1 GDSLIATKLSAK
13 IEEKFKIS
21 FSIKDVM
28 ENITIEAQAQVIKDR
43 IAEQRFADKISVI
56 EETITEEEFDLTDV
70 QHAYY
75 VGRNKDMILGGVS
88 THCYFEIESS
98 DIDVNKLEKAWNYL
112 IKIHPML
119 RAIITENGKQKIL
132 QEVEYYKI
140 MTSADSELIIR
151 DIMSQQVLNLD
162 KWPIFDIRISKRE
175 DKADIIHISFDN
187 IILDGWSMFFILEQW
202 SNIYKYGKY
211 EEAINEISFR
221 EYVNY
226 INKLKSTPKYFT
238 DKEYWIN
245 RIEGFLKAPIISDY
259 YPKTTSKQIKFSRR
273 EAYIEPLRWKSLKNI
288 ASKNN
293 LTTTSLLIGAYA
305 EAIREVSLNENFTI
319 NVTRFNRP
327 QINGKTNSTLGDF
340 TNLLLLEINNS
351 KHEKILDRFREIQG
365 QLIEDLSH
373 ELFSGI
379 EMQKELRKIEKDNLV
394 LMPIV
399 FTSGIGI
406 NSWDD
411 DERLGKIV
419 YGLSQTPQVFLDNQV
434 FVYNDGLKIYW
445 DSIDEIL
452 GEDKVDLMFKK
463 FVIFL
468 TEIADGSFNKESTIA
483 KKREYTDYIFSNED
497 IEKQEKEAIKND
509 VVEINYIEQDM
520 KNIWESILDISIE
533 NYDCKFFEAGG
544 DSLRAIQLSNKI
556 QEMFSVNVDLLEIF
570 KNPSIRE
577 ISLLVSKEKEN
588 IIEGSL

>member
-1 GDSLIATKLSAK
+1 DSLIATKLSAK

-544 DSLRAIQLSNKI
+544 
-556 QEMFSVNVDLLEIF
+556 
-570 KNPSIRE
+570 
-577 ISLLVSKEKEN
+577 
-588 IIEGSL
+588 

>member
-1 GDSLIATKLSAK
+1 
-13 IEEKFKIS
+13 
-21 FSIKDVM
+21 
-28 ENITIEAQAQVIKDR
+28 
-43 IAEQRFADKISVI
+43 
-56 EETITEEEFDLTDV
+56 
-70 QHAYY
+70 
-75 VGRNKDMILGGVS
+75 
-88 THCYFEIESS
+88 
-98 DIDVNKLEKAWNYL
+98 
-112 IKIHPML
+112 
-119 RAIITENGKQKIL
+119 
-132 QEVEYYKI
+132 
-140 MTSADSELIIR
+140 
-151 DIMSQQVLNLD
+151 
-162 KWPIFDIRISKRE
+162 
-175 DKADIIHISFDN
+175 
-187 IILDGWSMFFILEQW
+187 
-202 SNIYKYGKY
+202 
-211 EEAINEISFR
+211 
-221 EYVNY
+221 
-226 INKLKSTPKYFT
+226 
-238 DKEYWIN
+238 
-245 RIEGFLKAPIISDY
+245 
-259 YPKTTSKQIKFSRR
+259 
-273 EAYIEPLRWKSLKNI
+273 
-288 ASKNN
+288 
-293 LTTTSLLIGAYA
+293 
-305 EAIREVSLNENFTI
+305 
-319 NVTRFNRP
+319 
-327 QINGKTNSTLGDF
+327 
-340 TNLLLLEINNS
+340 
-351 KHEKILDRFREIQG
+351 RFREIQG

>member
-1 GDSLIATKLSAK
+1 
-13 IEEKFKIS
+13 
-21 FSIKDVM
+21 
-28 ENITIEAQAQVIKDR
+28 KDR

>member
-1 GDSLIATKLSAK
+1 
-13 IEEKFKIS
+13 
-21 FSIKDVM
+21 
-28 ENITIEAQAQVIKDR
+28 
-43 IAEQRFADKISVI
+43 
-56 EETITEEEFDLTDV
+56 
-70 QHAYY
+70 
-75 VGRNKDMILGGVS
+75 
-88 THCYFEIESS
+88 
-98 DIDVNKLEKAWNYL
+98 
-112 IKIHPML
+112 
-119 RAIITENGKQKIL
+119 
-132 QEVEYYKI
+132 
-140 MTSADSELIIR
+140 
-151 DIMSQQVLNLD
+151 
-162 KWPIFDIRISKRE
+162 
-175 DKADIIHISFDN
+175 
-187 IILDGWSMFFILEQW
+187 
-202 SNIYKYGKY
+202 
-211 EEAINEISFR
+211 
-221 EYVNY
+221 
-226 INKLKSTPKYFT
+226 
-238 DKEYWIN
+238 
-245 RIEGFLKAPIISDY
+245 
-259 YPKTTSKQIKFSRR
+259 
-273 EAYIEPLRWKSLKNI
+273 
-288 ASKNN
+288 
-293 LTTTSLLIGAYA
+293 
-305 EAIREVSLNENFTI
+305 
-319 NVTRFNRP
+319 
-327 QINGKTNSTLGDF
+327 
-340 TNLLLLEINNS
+340 
-351 KHEKILDRFREIQG
+351 DRFREIQG

>member
-1 GDSLIATKLSAK
+1 
-13 IEEKFKIS
+13 
-21 FSIKDVM
+21 
-28 ENITIEAQAQVIKDR
+28 AQVIKDR

>member
-1 GDSLIATKLSAK
+1 DSLIATKLSAK

>member
-1 GDSLIATKLSAK
+1 
-13 IEEKFKIS
+13 
-21 FSIKDVM
+21 M

-577 ISLLVSKEKEN
+577 ISLLVSKEKE
-588 IIEGSL
+588 IL

>member
-1 GDSLIATKLSAK
+1 
-13 IEEKFKIS
+13 
-21 FSIKDVM
+21 
-28 ENITIEAQAQVIKDR
+28 
-43 IAEQRFADKISVI
+43 
-56 EETITEEEFDLTDV
+56 
-70 QHAYY
+70 
-75 VGRNKDMILGGVS
+75 
-88 THCYFEIESS
+88 
-98 DIDVNKLEKAWNYL
+98 
-112 IKIHPML
+112 
-119 RAIITENGKQKIL
+119 
-132 QEVEYYKI
+132 
-140 MTSADSELIIR
+140 
-151 DIMSQQVLNLD
+151 
-162 KWPIFDIRISKRE
+162 
-175 DKADIIHISFDN
+175 
-187 IILDGWSMFFILEQW
+187 
-202 SNIYKYGKY
+202 
-211 EEAINEISFR
+211 
-221 EYVNY
+221 
-226 INKLKSTPKYFT
+226 
-238 DKEYWIN
+238 
-245 RIEGFLKAPIISDY
+245 
-259 YPKTTSKQIKFSRR
+259 
-273 EAYIEPLRWKSLKNI
+273 
-288 ASKNN
+288 
-293 LTTTSLLIGAYA
+293 
-305 EAIREVSLNENFTI
+305 
-319 NVTRFNRP
+319 
-327 QINGKTNSTLGDF
+327 
-340 TNLLLLEINNS
+340 
-351 KHEKILDRFREIQG
+351 ILDRFREIQG

>member
-1 GDSLIATKLSAK
+1 
-13 IEEKFKIS
+13 
-21 FSIKDVM
+21 
-28 ENITIEAQAQVIKDR
+28 
-43 IAEQRFADKISVI
+43 
-56 EETITEEEFDLTDV
+56 
-70 QHAYY
+70 
-75 VGRNKDMILGGVS
+75 
-88 THCYFEIESS
+88 
-98 DIDVNKLEKAWNYL
+98 
-112 IKIHPML
+112 
-119 RAIITENGKQKIL
+119 
-132 QEVEYYKI
+132 
-140 MTSADSELIIR
+140 
-151 DIMSQQVLNLD
+151 
-162 KWPIFDIRISKRE
+162 
-175 DKADIIHISFDN
+175 
-187 IILDGWSMFFILEQW
+187 
-202 SNIYKYGKY
+202 
-211 EEAINEISFR
+211 
-221 EYVNY
+221 
-226 INKLKSTPKYFT
+226 
-238 DKEYWIN
+238 
-245 RIEGFLKAPIISDY
+245 
-259 YPKTTSKQIKFSRR
+259 
-273 EAYIEPLRWKSLKNI
+273 
-288 ASKNN
+288 
-293 LTTTSLLIGAYA
+293 
-305 EAIREVSLNENFTI
+305 
-319 NVTRFNRP
+319 
-327 QINGKTNSTLGDF
+327 
-340 TNLLLLEINNS
+340 
-351 KHEKILDRFREIQG
+351 
-365 QLIEDLSH
+365 
-373 ELFSGI
+373 
-379 EMQKELRKIEKDNLV
+379 MQKELRKIEKDNLV

-570 KNPSIRE
+570 KNPS
-577 ISLLVSKEKEN
+577 
-588 IIEGSL
+588 

>member
-1 GDSLIATKLSAK
+1 DSLIATKLSAK

-327 QINGKTNSTLGDF
+327 
-340 TNLLLLEINNS
+340 
-351 KHEKILDRFREIQG
+351 
-365 QLIEDLSH
+365 
-373 ELFSGI
+373 
-379 EMQKELRKIEKDNLV
+379 
-394 LMPIV
+394 
-399 FTSGIGI
+399 
-406 NSWDD
+406 
-411 DERLGKIV
+411 
-419 YGLSQTPQVFLDNQV
+419 
-434 FVYNDGLKIYW
+434 
-445 DSIDEIL
+445 
-452 GEDKVDLMFKK
+452 
-463 FVIFL
+463 
-468 TEIADGSFNKESTIA
+468 
-483 KKREYTDYIFSNED
+483 
-497 IEKQEKEAIKND
+497 
-509 VVEINYIEQDM
+509 
-520 KNIWESILDISIE
+520 
-533 NYDCKFFEAGG
+533 
-544 DSLRAIQLSNKI
+544 
-556 QEMFSVNVDLLEIF
+556 
-570 KNPSIRE
+570 
-577 ISLLVSKEKEN
+577 
-588 IIEGSL
+588 

>member
-1 GDSLIATKLSAK
+1 
-13 IEEKFKIS
+13 
-21 FSIKDVM
+21 
-28 ENITIEAQAQVIKDR
+28 
-43 IAEQRFADKISVI
+43 
-56 EETITEEEFDLTDV
+56 
-70 QHAYY
+70 
-75 VGRNKDMILGGVS
+75 
-88 THCYFEIESS
+88 
-98 DIDVNKLEKAWNYL
+98 
-112 IKIHPML
+112 
-119 RAIITENGKQKIL
+119 
-132 QEVEYYKI
+132 
-140 MTSADSELIIR
+140 
-151 DIMSQQVLNLD
+151 
-162 KWPIFDIRISKRE
+162 
-175 DKADIIHISFDN
+175 
-187 IILDGWSMFFILEQW
+187 
-202 SNIYKYGKY
+202 
-211 EEAINEISFR
+211 
-221 EYVNY
+221 
-226 INKLKSTPKYFT
+226 
-238 DKEYWIN
+238 
-245 RIEGFLKAPIISDY
+245 
-259 YPKTTSKQIKFSRR
+259 
-273 EAYIEPLRWKSLKNI
+273 
-288 ASKNN
+288 
-293 LTTTSLLIGAYA
+293 
-305 EAIREVSLNENFTI
+305 
-319 NVTRFNRP
+319 
-327 QINGKTNSTLGDF
+327 
-340 TNLLLLEINNS
+340 
-351 KHEKILDRFREIQG
+351 EIQG

>member
-1 GDSLIATKLSAK
+1 
-13 IEEKFKIS
+13 
-21 FSIKDVM
+21 
-28 ENITIEAQAQVIKDR
+28 
-43 IAEQRFADKISVI
+43 
-56 EETITEEEFDLTDV
+56 
-70 QHAYY
+70 
-75 VGRNKDMILGGVS
+75 
-88 THCYFEIESS
+88 
-98 DIDVNKLEKAWNYL
+98 
-112 IKIHPML
+112 
-119 RAIITENGKQKIL
+119 
-132 QEVEYYKI
+132 
-140 MTSADSELIIR
+140 
-151 DIMSQQVLNLD
+151 
-162 KWPIFDIRISKRE
+162 
-175 DKADIIHISFDN
+175 
-187 IILDGWSMFFILEQW
+187 
-202 SNIYKYGKY
+202 
-211 EEAINEISFR
+211 
-221 EYVNY
+221 
-226 INKLKSTPKYFT
+226 
-238 DKEYWIN
+238 
-245 RIEGFLKAPIISDY
+245 
-259 YPKTTSKQIKFSRR
+259 
-273 EAYIEPLRWKSLKNI
+273 
-288 ASKNN
+288 
-293 LTTTSLLIGAYA
+293 
-305 EAIREVSLNENFTI
+305 
-319 NVTRFNRP
+319 
-327 QINGKTNSTLGDF
+327 
-340 TNLLLLEINNS
+340 
-351 KHEKILDRFREIQG
+351 REIQG

-577 ISLLVSKEKEN
+577 ISLLV
-588 IIEGSL
+588 